1 MTENSNPR
9 TPCRVLRCLTPAAWR
24 LTVTDEGRH
33 VLTGDYCA
41 VHAAMNVADLARAGR
56 RLTFDAL
63 TVAAVTR

>member
-1 MTENSNPR
+1 MTTTTLPA
-9 TPCRVLRCLTPAAWR
+9 CRVVRCIASAAWR

-33 VLTGDYCA
+33 VVTGDYCA
-41 VHAAMNVADLARAGR
+41 EHAGQNVAALARAGR